1 MSFPPDPPADTST
14 TDNRP
19 ILVTGATGF
28 IGLEVVRRLVAVG
41 RPVRAVFRR
50 HHRAALLA
58 QLPAEMIMAD
68 LTSRESLRRAVDG
81 CSAVI
86 HCAGRATFESYDRLR
101 PTLVDGTAA
110 LADEAVQA
118 GVERFVFAS
127 SLFVHGGDDGPVVDG
142 SSPANPDID
151 YGRAK
156 VVAETNLAATGFER
170 GALSIR
176 LPHVYGANDLLFS
189 LVRTGWLPWP
199 ADPDRS
205 MPHLHVNDAAAA
217 MVAAVDADVQGALPI
232 GDDKSVDWRTFLSV
246 LKTFAPTLRIIEIP
260 PRLTLP
266 VAGVAGRV
274 LGRGRHA
281 NMLTADTIR
290 GWNLDLAV
298 ESGSLGALGIEC
310 LYPSIHE
317 GIPAVLDSAFPF
329 RWRHPVVDR
338 RAV

>member
-1 MSFPPDPPADTST
+1 M
-14 TDNRP
+14 NRP

-28 IGLEVVRRLVAVG
+28 IGLEVVRRLVAIG

-58 QLPAEMIMAD
+58 QLPAELVRAD

-101 PTLVDGTAA
+101 PTLVDGTTA
-110 LADEAVQA
+110 LAEEAVQA
-118 GVERFVFAS
+118 GVERFVFTS
-127 SLFVHGGDDGPVVDG
+127 SLFVHGNGDGPVVDR
-142 SSPANPDID
+142 SSVANPDID

-156 VVAETNLAATGFER
+156 LVAETNLAAVAFER
-170 GALSIR
+170 GTLSLR
-176 LPHVYGANDLLFS
+176 LPHVYGPNDLLFT

-199 ADPDRS
+199 ADPARS
-205 MPHLHVNDAAAA
+205 MPHLHVSDAAAA
-217 MVAAVDADVQGALPI
+217 LVAAVDVGLQGPLPI
-232 GDDKSVDWRTFLSV
+232 GDDKSVDWRTFLAV
-246 LKTFAPTLRIIEIP
+246 LKTFAPTTRIIEIP
-260 PRLTLP
+260 PQVTLP
-266 VAGVAGRV
+266 VAGMAGRV

-298 ESGSLGALGIEC
+298 EPGSLRDLGIEC
-310 LYPSIHE
+310 LYPTIHA

-338 RAV
+338 RGI

>member
-1 MSFPPDPPADTST
+1 MSSIVT
-14 TDNRP
+14 RP

-28 IGLEVVRRLVAVG
+28 IGLEVVRRLAAIG

-58 QLPAEMIMAD
+58 QLPADLIMAD

-86 HCAGRATFESYDRLR
+86 HCAGRATFESYERLR
-101 PTLVDGTAA
+101 PTLVDGTSA
-110 LADEAVQA
+110 LADEAVRA

-127 SLFVHGGDDGPVVDG
+127 SLFVHGSGDGPVVDG
-142 SSPANPDID
+142 SSAANPDID

-156 VVAETNLAATGFER
+156 LVAETNLAAAELER

-176 LPHVYGANDLLFS
+176 LPHVYGPNDLLFT

-205 MPHLHVNDAAAA
+205 MPHLHVGDAAAA
-217 MVAAVDADVQGALPI
+217 LVAAVDVDRTGALPI

-246 LKTFAPTLRIIEIP
+246 LKTFAPTTRIIEIP
-260 PRLTLP
+260 SRVSLP
-266 VAGVAGRV
+266 VAGVAGRL

-298 ESGSLGALGIEC
+298 EPGSLGALGIEC
-310 LYPSIHE
+310 LYPSIHA

-338 RAV
+338 RGM